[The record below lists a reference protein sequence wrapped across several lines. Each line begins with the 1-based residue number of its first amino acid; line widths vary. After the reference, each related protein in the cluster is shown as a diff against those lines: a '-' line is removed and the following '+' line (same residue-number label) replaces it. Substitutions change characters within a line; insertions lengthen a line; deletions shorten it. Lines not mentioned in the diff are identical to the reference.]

1 MTNFLGLIFC
11 MFLST
16 EVLADE
22 FTDQAE
28 YERISI
34 DMEKMGKNG
43 VWVGVDKRYRNLEKL
58 GVDIQFEHYV
68 LGAQAAQELGNILE
82 CKKRLSEALE
92 IRPKKKQLKLWYEGI
107 DNNYGYVALFAT
119 SKKVASL
126 EQQSMVA
133 DPVQQKAIAFAQQ
146 SLERNGEFEGMIP
159 IGEYNFSG
167 QKFRLRAGIAVQLDI
182 SSRMRRLELNKKQK
196 EKGE

>member
-1 MTNFLGLIFC
+1 M
-11 MFLST
+11 
-16 EVLADE
+16 ADE

-34 DMEKMGKNG
+34 DMEKMGRNG
-43 VWVGVDKRYRNLEKL
+43 IWTGVDKRYKDLEKL
-58 GVDIQFEHYV
+58 GVNIQFDHYV
-68 LGAQAAQELGNILE
+68 LGAQAAQELGDILE

-92 IRPKKKQLKLWYEGI
+92 IKPKKKQLKLWYEAI

-119 SKKVASL
+119 SKKVAAL
-126 EQQSMVA
+126 ERQNMVA
-133 DPVQQKAIAFAQQ
+133 DPVHQKAIAFAQQ
-146 SLERNGEFEGMIP
+146 SLDNDGEFEGMIP